1 MRHGL
6 AHIFVPTPTRG
17 TKLINE
23 EDRKR
28 LGHKSYAEAEC
39 FVSFRQGTPC
49 TTVSQL
55 QFATVTHSP
64 KRNKPSR
71 TYA

>member
-1 MRHGL
+1 MAL
-6 AHIFVPTPTRG
+6 AYIVVLTPTSG
-17 TKLINE
+17 TKSIKE
-23 EDRKR
+23 EYRKR

-64 KRNKPSR
+64 NRNKPSR